1 MTAFLLQQQLQ
12 KQLDIIL
19 GEHVHSQQV
28 VHYLK
33 LRHVA
38 NYIPVGHGLKH
49 SSPDPS
55 LFMQKWVWV
64 ARLIIYLYT

>member
-33 LRHVA
+33 LGIRH
-38 NYIPVGHGLKH
+38 NCIPVGHSLKH

-64 ARLIIYLYT
+64 AKLIFYLYT